1 MDLPEAVRMDDTHR
15 MFLSLRLQ
23 SSIAQSALARRGQR
37 GPYKKPAP
45 PSQAPCRAW
54 DERFEFLSDPE
65 F

>member
-1 MDLPEAVRMDDTHR
+1 MDLPESVRMDDTHR
-15 MFLSLRLQ
+15 M
-23 SSIAQSALARRGQR
+23 SSQPQRIAQSALARRGQR
-37 GPYKKPAP
+37 WPYKKPAL